1 MKRLKKA
8 MALLLA
14 GSLVVSVF
22 SGCGGN
28 TSQSNDKKLGNLKF
42 EKELEI
48 KHASQFKVD
57 VYEGGYYYI
66 TTAEKDKCLVVPE
79 GGKEPEGLPKD
90 VTVLHGT
97 TDKMYLQATPAMA
110 FFNAINAIDKLS
122 FVGNANPDYWYI
134 PAASEAMKSGKLVF
148 AGKYSEPDYELLLK
162 NECKLTIASTMITH
176 TPEVKDKLEEL
187 GIPVFMDLSSREAD
201 PLGRLEW
208 VKVYGILTGKY
219 NEAESFYNTEAA
231 KVDKLANEKIE
242 EKTVAFFS
250 INSAGLAVVRK
261 SKDYVPRM
269 IEIAGGKYIFSNLG
283 DDTDALSTVNMS
295 LEEFYQQAVNADV
308 IIYNST
314 IEGEIKSAKDLVDKS
329 EIFKDFKAVKEGN
342 VWCTSQNMYQATDAM
357 ADIIVDMRAV
367 ISGNE
372 DGIKNLKYIS
382 KLN

>member
-1 MKRLKKA
+1 MKKLRKVV
-8 MALLLA
+8 ALLLA
-14 GSLVVSVF
+14 GAMLTSVF

-28 TSQSNDKKLGNLKF
+28 TNANDDKKLGNLKF

-48 KHASQFKVD
+48 KHASQFEVD
-57 VYEGGYYYI
+57 IYEGGYYYI

-79 GGKEPEGLPKD
+79 GAKEPEGLPKD

-97 TDKMYLQATPAMA
+97 TDKMYLQASPAMA

-162 NECKLTIASTMITH
+162 EGCKLTIASTMITH

-269 IEIAGGKYIFSNLG
+269 IEIAGGKYIFTGLG

-314 IEGEIKSAKDLVDKS
+314 IEGEIKSAKDLIDKS

-342 VWCTSQNMYQATDAM
+342 VWCTAQNMYQATDAM

-367 ISGNE
+367 ISGDVE
-372 DGIKNLKYIS
+372 SIKNLKYMT
-382 KLN
+382 KLS

>member
-66 TTAEKDKCLVVPE
+66 TTSEKDKCLVVPE

-342 VWCTSQNMYQATDAM
+342 VWCTAQNMYQATDAM

>member
-342 VWCTSQNMYQATDAM
+342 VWCTAQNMYQATDAM

>member
-1 MKRLKKA
+1 MKNIKRIVA
-8 MALLLA
+8 FMLA
-14 GSLVVSVF
+14 GVMFLSTF
-22 SGCGGN
+22 SGCGEKKIA
-28 TSQSNDKKLGNLKF
+28 SDDKKLGDLKY
-42 EKELEI
+42 KGAVEI
-48 KHASQFKVD
+48 KHASQFTID
-57 VYEGGYYYI
+57 EYEGGYYYI
-66 TTAEKDKCLVVPE
+66 ITAEKDKCLVVPE
-79 GGKEPEGLPKD
+79 GAKDPEGLPKD

-110 FFNAINAIDKLS
+110 FFNAINAIDKIS
-122 FVGNANPDYWYI
+122 YVGNANPDYWYI
-134 PAASEAMKSGKLVF
+134 PAASEAMKSGKLIF

-162 NECKLTIASTMITH
+162 NGCNMTIASTMIFH

-187 GIPVFMDLSSREAD
+187 GIPVFVDLSSREAD

-208 VKVYGILTGKY
+208 VKVYGILTGKFA
-219 NEAESFYNTEAA
+219 EAEEFFNTEAA
-231 KVDKLANEKIE
+231 KVDKISEQKIE

-261 SKDYVPRM
+261 SKDYVPSM
-269 IEIAGGKYIFSNLG
+269 ISIAGGKYIFSNLG

-329 EIFKDFKAVKEGN
+329 EIFKDFKAVKDGN

-367 ISGNE
+367 ISGDKE
-372 DGIKNLKYIS
+372 AQKNLKYIN
-382 KLN
+382 KLS

>member
-1 MKRLKKA
+1 
-8 MALLLA
+8 
-14 GSLVVSVF
+14 
-22 SGCGGN
+22 
-28 TSQSNDKKLGNLKF
+28 
-42 EKELEI
+42 
-48 KHASQFKVD
+48 
-57 VYEGGYYYI
+57 
-66 TTAEKDKCLVVPE
+66 
-79 GGKEPEGLPKD
+79 
-90 VTVLHGT
+90 
-97 TDKMYLQATPAMA
+97 
-110 FFNAINAIDKLS
+110 
-122 FVGNANPDYWYI
+122 
-134 PAASEAMKSGKLVF
+134 
-148 AGKYSEPDYELLLK
+148 
-162 NECKLTIASTMITH
+162 
-176 TPEVKDKLEEL
+176 
-187 GIPVFMDLSSREAD
+187 MDLSSREAD

-342 VWCTSQNMYQATDAM
+342 VWCTAQNMYQATDAM